1 MQVECKEC
9 HRLLNLPDDKLPV
22 GRPFCFNCPYCKT
35 KNTVVI
41 PPPAQTPPASA
52 STAPPA
58 PPIPEDP
65 GPPPPPPPSPPA
77 SDPAYPPPLDPGQD
91 QDEFSA
97 YSSFSQGGV
106 DERPRALVVYDEEA
120 TAEKL
125 ISTLEGLGYQAT
137 VALNLRDAARQL
149 KFLNFRLLLI
159 QADYFGTN
167 LRGNHLLR
175 AVQALDNH
183 SRRGLLVVLISPDL
197 TTLDDLTAFG
207 LSLDAVVNTADL
219 ESIDRVLMSIVARA
233 KKFYA
238 LYWETLAEHGMD

>member
-41 PPPAQTPPASA
+41 PSPGADPSAAPPPAAS
-52 STAPPA
+52 PG
-58 PPIPEDP
+58 PESA
-65 GPPPPPPPSPPA
+65 GPPPLSPPA
-77 SDPAYPPPLDPGQD
+77 SDIAYPAPSAPGQD
-91 QDEFSA
+91 PDEFST
-97 YSSFSQGGV
+97 STLSQGGV

-120 TAEKL
+120 TADKL
-125 ISTLEGLGYQAT
+125 MSTLEGLGYQVT
-137 VALNLRDAARQL
+137 IALNLRDAARQL
-149 KFLNFRLLLI
+149 KFLNFRLLMI
-159 QADYFGTN
+159 QADYFGSSLN
-167 LRGNHLLR
+167 GNHLLR

-183 SRRGLLVVLISPDL
+183 SRRGLLVVLISPEL

-238 LYWETLAEHGMD
+238 LYWEVLAEHGMD